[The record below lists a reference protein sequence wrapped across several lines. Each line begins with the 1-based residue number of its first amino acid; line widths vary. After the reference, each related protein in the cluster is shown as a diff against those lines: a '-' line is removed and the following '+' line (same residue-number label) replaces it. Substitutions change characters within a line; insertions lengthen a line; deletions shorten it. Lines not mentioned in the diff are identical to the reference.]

1 MRRLLLYRP
10 TGENMSQSERETDL
24 KWTVSLGSET
34 LFRLFSYLG
43 NSLAIQEVNSFSPVL
58 CPSVVVGK
66 EGCFLCRASPCG
78 PVERLSLC
86 LPLASFK
93 TYCQSFCFLT
103 KQTTCLLAAVDYLW
117 SFDNSSFF
125 KVQCYCCGGLWS
137 LTLFLTLTFKCLLL
151 FVSA

>member
-78 PVERLSLC
+78 PVERSPCVCLW
-86 LPLASFK
+86 LPLRHTVKASAF
-93 TYCQSFCFLT
+93 
-103 KQTTCLLAAVDYLW
+103 
-117 SFDNSSFF
+117 
-125 KVQCYCCGGLWS
+125 
-137 LTLFLTLTFKCLLL
+137 
-151 FVSA
+151 

>member
-1 MRRLLLYRP
+1 MYRP

-78 PVERLSLC
+78 PVEWLSLC

-103 KQTTCLLAAVDYLW
+103 KQTTCLLAAVDYL
-117 SFDNSSFF
+117 
-125 KVQCYCCGGLWS
+125 
-137 LTLFLTLTFKCLLL
+137 
-151 FVSA
+151 